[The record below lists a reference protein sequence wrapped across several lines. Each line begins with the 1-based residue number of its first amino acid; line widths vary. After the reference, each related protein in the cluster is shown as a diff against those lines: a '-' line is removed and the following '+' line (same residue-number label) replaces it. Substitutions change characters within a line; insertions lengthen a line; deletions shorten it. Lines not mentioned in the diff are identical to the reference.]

1 MKKVL
6 LVLITLFILIGC
18 GSKDIKD
25 VVNKGIEDYKQT
37 TDSNIKEFI
46 NESDITADYTYTFIK
61 TLFDFDYEIKDININ
76 GDNATVMVI
85 IKTINLTEYIS
96 EISKDSEILSLSE
109 KLSLATDEE
118 TAKEYVNK
126 LVQRINTIAKNYPK
140 VNETTI
146 EVPCVKENGN
156 WVIDSTYDINKNI
169 LDIFK
174 ATDLIIGE

>member
-6 LVLITLFILIGC
+6 LVLITLFLLIGC
-18 GSKDIKD
+18 GSKDVKE
-25 VVNKGIEDYKQT
+25 VVNNSIEDYKQT
-37 TDSNIKEFI
+37 ADTKIKEFI
-46 NESDITADYTYTFIK
+46 DESDITSDYTYAFMK
-61 TLFDFDYEIKDININ
+61 TIFDFDYKIKDININ
-76 GDNATVMVI
+76 GDSATATVI
-85 IKTINLTEYIS
+85 IKTINLTEYVS
-96 EISKDSEILSLSE
+96 EISKDEEILSLSE
-109 KLSLATDEE
+109 KLSSATDEE
-118 TAKEYVNK
+118 SATEYVNK
-126 LVQRINTIAKNYPK
+126 LVQRVNTIAKNYPK